1 MTVRVLRIS
10 PDLSLPTDVVTS
22 TTAVFGGKGMGKTNF
37 GSVLVEEVSKAG
49 LRWSLLDPMGVAW
62 GLRHAKDG
70 KGPGIECVILGGPHG
85 DIPIEPT
92 GGAVAADLVVDETAN
107 VIIDFSRHV
116 DGKMWSNG
124 ERIRFV
130 TDYAK
135 RLFERQGSL
144 VAGRRREPLLQII
157 DEAARYIPQTIPAG
171 DRLGLAFCVGAW
183 EQICEEGRNIGL
195 GVVFLTQR
203 SARIAK
209 SVTELADVMFAFRT
223 IGPNSL
229 NAVLDWLGEHVD
241 KSKAK
246 ELSARVRS
254 LDVGEALVV
263 SPGWL
268 KTDGVVVK
276 IRERET
282 FDSSAT
288 PKAGQKAVRVTGA
301 AAKPDLAA
309 YQARMAETIE
319 RVKLDDPKFLR
330 AELDRVKKENERF
343 QRAAEQV
350 KASPRSGKPDPAV
363 IQRAVDRAVGPLKR
377 GFAQDIARMRKLA
390 GQTSEVA
397 HEAMVKAAALHVQ
410 LDELAKGA
418 DQRSVEAA
426 DVARHSF
433 DEAPDFVAPRQS
445 EVTRTYQGGTDVFVG
460 GGGGGGNQ
468 HGGSGA
474 HMIARPPRGARSMA
488 GHGPGDPSLPDGE
501 RKVLTAIAQY
511 EGVDREQLTVLTG
524 YKKSS
529 RDAYLQRLRAKG
541 FTADNGRIIEATE
554 EGLKALGAY
563 EKLPEGDRLREY
575 WLNRL
580 PEGES
585 KILTIVCH
593 AYPRPI
599 QRDAIDAGYLKSS
612 RDAYLQ
618 RLAAR
623 KLVSFPAR
631 GAVLASRNLFDL

>member
-1 MTVRVLRIS
+1 MTARVLRIS
-10 PDLSLPTDVVTS
+10 PTLSLPTEFVTS
-22 TTAVFGGKGMGKTNF
+22 TTAVFGGKGMGKTNL
-37 GSVLVEEVSKAG
+37 GGVMVEECSKAG

-70 KGPGIECVILGGPHG
+70 KGPGVECVILGGPHG

-107 VIIDFSRHV
+107 VIIDFSRHA

-124 ERIRFV
+124 ERVRFV

-135 RLFERQGSL
+135 RLFERQGSM
-144 VAGRRREPLLQII
+144 VGGRRREPLLQII
-157 DEAARYIPQTIPAG
+157 DEAARYIPQVIPSGAI
-171 DRLGLAFCVGAW
+171 DLAKCVGAW

-229 NAVLDWLGEHVD
+229 DAILDWLGQHVE
-241 KSKAK
+241 KAK
-246 ELSARVRS
+246 VKELAERVRG

-282 FDSSAT
+282 YDSSAT

-309 YQARMAETIE
+309 YQTKMTATIE
-319 RVKLDDPKFLR
+319 RAKLDDPKFLR
-330 AELDRVKKENERF
+330 TEVDRLKREV
-343 QRAAEQV
+343 A
-350 KASPRSGKPDPAV
+350 KAQTLIDTARPKTVTIDNKTA
-363 IQRAVDRAVGPLKR
+363 IERAVARAVEKIKR
-377 GFAQDIARMRKLA
+377 EFVSDIKSVKRVVAKLSEDAHQLQLAA
-390 GQTSEVA
+390 GALHIGLDE
-397 HEAMVKAAALHVQ
+397 MVK
-410 LDELAKGA
+410 D
-418 DQRSVEAA
+418 A
-426 DVARHSF
+426 DVRVSEAHVP
-433 DEAPDFVAPRQS
+433 EAPL
-445 EVTRTYQGGTDVFVG
+445 
-460 GGGGGGNQ
+460 
-468 HGGSGA
+468 
-474 HMIARPPRGARSMA
+474 PRGRGEPPTMGTFSDSRRPSVFTPGNSHLDQPGAPASGIPARARGVRSMA
-488 GHGPGDPSLPDGE
+488 GIGPGDPSLPDGE

-529 RDAYLQRLRAKG
+529 RDAYLQRLRSKG
-541 FTADNGRIIEATE
+541 LTADNGRIIEATD
-554 EGLKALGAY
+554 EGIKALGAY
-563 EKLPEGDRLREY
+563 EKLPEGDSLREY

-580 PEGES
+580 PEGEA